1 MPLASKNLPRL
12 NEREV
17 AIIKKWIDQGA
28 VYEPHWA
35 FVVPK
40 KQAIPE
46 VKNKQWPINEIDF
59 FILKKMEEKGL
70 EPNEQ
75 ASKER
80 LAKRV
85 YMDLVGILPT
95 PQEMQL
101 FVNDTDPKAYE
112 KLVDRLMAQP
122 QYGERMAI
130 SWMDIARFSDSHGFQ
145 DDSYR
150 SQWPWRDWVIYALNK
165 NMRYD
170 TFITWQL
177 AGDLLPNPTKE
188 QLLAT
193 GFNRNHKIT
202 EEGGGIKALGTH
214 PRKTEKK
221 NVGEE
226 NLVLEFGG
234 VKWIPGGWV
243 AADEDGVVVA
253 EFDLRKE
260 KSGL

>member
-1 MPLASKNLPRL
+1 MHLTPKYTIIFILATVLLMSCQHDMINICSNYSKDTVFVVTPPVNTSTGTTASDTVCFNTEILPLYVSYCGSAGCHDVASHREGVITTSYGYIMRGIKPKNVSNSEYYTIIGNGMPPRSSPQLTTAHLAS
-12 NEREV
+12 
-17 AIIKKWIDQGA
+17 IKKWIEQGA

-40 KQAIPE
+40 KQVIPE

-80 LAKRV
+80 LAKRA

-130 SWMDIARFSDSHGFQ
+130 SWMDIARFSDSH
-145 DDSYR
+145 
-150 SQWPWRDWVIYALNK
+150 
-165 NMRYD
+165 
-170 TFITWQL
+170 
-177 AGDLLPNPTKE
+177 
-188 QLLAT
+188 
-193 GFNRNHKIT
+193 
-202 EEGGGIKALGTH
+202 
-214 PRKTEKK
+214 
-221 NVGEE
+221 
-226 NLVLEFGG
+226 
-234 VKWIPGGWV
+234 
-243 AADEDGVVVA
+243 
-253 EFDLRKE
+253 
-260 KSGL
+260 